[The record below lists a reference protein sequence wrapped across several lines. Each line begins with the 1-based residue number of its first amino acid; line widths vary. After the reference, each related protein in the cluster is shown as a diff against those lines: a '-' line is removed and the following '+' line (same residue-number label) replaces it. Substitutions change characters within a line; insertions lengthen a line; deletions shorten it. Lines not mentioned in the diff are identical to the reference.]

1 MRCFLKQLVVLIITG
16 TCRLAWGHDEPGGN
30 TLPCDSTVGEA
41 CYFAL
46 VDDFHA
52 NPSTTD
58 STAQIHLTLNAARN
72 AIAYEIHF
80 DELLH
85 LKPNPAD
92 RIEPDDI
99 LGIHLHLHVPD
110 TIGPHLLNI
119 FGLATPALY
128 AEEDADLVIDY
139 EHRRLTGVY
148 DLSDAT
154 VDPATG
160 QPYPQFFFAT
170 SKIITDWLEA
180 LDNGEWVLAVHTVE
194 SGFKNFAIHGHIRP
208 IAVPEP
214 AAIVLI
220 ALGGLGILAFARR
233 PSTSV
238 IRW

>member
-1 MRCFLKQLVVLIITG
+1 MSDFLRILAVFLIAG
-16 TCRLAWGHDEPGGN
+16 AGGLARGHDEPDG
-30 TLPCDSTVGEA
+30 TSLPCDSTAGEA

-52 NPSTTD
+52 TPSTTD
-58 STAQIHLTLNAARN
+58 STAQVYLTLNAARN
-72 AIAYEIHF
+72 AIAYEIQF

-99 LGIHLHLHVPD
+99 VGIHLHLHVPD

-128 AEEDADLVIDY
+128 AEEDADLVVDY
-139 EHRRLTGVY
+139 AHRRLTGIY

-154 VDPATG
+154 IDPTTG

-170 SKIITDWLEA
+170 SKLITNWLSE
-180 LDNGEWVLAVHTVE
+180 LENGEWVLAVHTVE
-194 SGFKNFAIHGHIRP
+194 SGFQNFAIHGHIRP
-208 IAVPEP
+208 LAIPEP
-214 AAIVLI
+214 AAILLL
-220 ALGGLGILAFARR
+220 ALGGLGFLVLARR
-233 PSTSV
+233 PPL
-238 IRW
+238 R